1 MTPGPPPP
9 GGPPPWHSPRS
20 PRDDAGQPRFAAG
33 PAATARVLHWGLLMG
48 GLVSVAD
55 LATLAIRQQWGGE
68 AEVGGLL
75 ALNFIV
81 NGMLFSVVGA
91 SVVRDTGRVPLA
103 ALAGLLAGLVDGLVV
118 GAAMAL
124 APPAEVP
131 PDLPAQQVWL
141 GLVVQNVVLGT
152 LLATASAWFSRL
164 TRRGARN

>member
-1 MTPGPPPP
+1 
-9 GGPPPWHSPRS
+9 
-20 PRDDAGQPRFAAG
+20 
-33 PAATARVLHWGLLMG
+33 MG